1 MNQNYY
7 NQYNNYNPNQVLNNQ
22 MPYQPVKN
30 KKGVSH
36 FIIVIIIALAIIFL
50 SAIIFLVAAPFIFNK
65 SNVKTND
72 LEIYGGWKTQSPNAE
87 TYWVFDNNEFWWYQ
101 SYNDLNDNY
110 WYGKVTIET
119 GREGL
124 KNVGLNESS
133 VDTIIQNS
141 NGKVTDDDIYT
152 LTLTPEKIISGGIDK
167 SSTNIPEDSKW
178 HYVWIVVDYGDEGLE
193 GQVLNVDN
201 GDVTYYQRS
210 K

>member
-22 MPYQPVKN
+22 MPYQPVKS
-30 KKGVSH
+30 KKGVSP

>member
-22 MPYQPVKN
+22 MPYQPVTN
-30 KKGVSH
+30 KKGVSP

-72 LEIYGGWKTQSPNAE
+72 LEIYGGWKTQSPDAE

>member
-22 MPYQPVKN
+22 MPYQPVTN
-30 KKGVSH
+30 KKGVSP

-72 LEIYGGWKTQSPNAE
+72 LEIYGGWKTQSPDAE

-152 LTLTPEKIISGGIDK
+152 LTLTPKKIISGGIDK